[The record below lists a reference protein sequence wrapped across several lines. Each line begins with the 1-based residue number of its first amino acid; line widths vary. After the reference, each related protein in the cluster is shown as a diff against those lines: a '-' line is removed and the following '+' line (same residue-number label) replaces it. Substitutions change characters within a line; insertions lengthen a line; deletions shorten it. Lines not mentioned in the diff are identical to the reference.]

1 MMNNEFVPA
10 YRNEPNVNSQ
20 SNTETF
26 VAGKIE
32 NLRANACYPA
42 VNSNCE
48 NASNLLV
55 INVQPNEGFFFMC
68 EW

>member
-1 MMNNEFVPA
+1 MINNEFVPA

-32 NLRANACYPA
+32 IETLNG
-42 VNSNCE
+42 
-48 NASNLLV
+48 LV
-55 INVQPNEGFFFMC
+55 FHFIFVQEK
-68 EW
+68 E